1 MDAHIPFQIFVQRQ
15 TPDIFRLGVGQGVFC
30 VGCCWALMLV
40 MLVVGTMNL
49 AWMAFFTL
57 FAIVEKSG
65 SGKVTSRVSGVILL
79 AWGGILFITSAVV
92 SL

>member
-1 MDAHIPFQIFVQRQ
+1 ME
-15 TPDIFRLGVGQGVFC
+15 QGLYC
-30 VGCCWALMLV
+30 LGCCWALMLV

-65 SGKVTSRVSGVILL
+65 QGRVTSTLSGGILL
-79 AWGGILFITSAVV
+79 AWGGILLVV
-92 SL
+92 TLMQAQ